1 MGIKSVIGVLTH
13 FRQVNMVAAGIP
25 VSVPIHITENG
36 WPTGPTRSA
45 ERQADV
51 LETVIRII
59 YEHRNQFNIMHYEC
73 FALRDADSPN
83 PGLFCQFG
91 LLRDDYSPKPAF
103 KRYRQL
109 IAELGRE
116 TLR

>member
-1 MGIKSVIGVLTH
+1 
-13 FRQVNMVAAGIP
+13 MVAAGIP

-36 WPTGPTRSA
+36 WPTGPTRSD

-83 PGLFCQFG
+83 PGLFCNLGCYVMTTVRNQRLSVIVN
-91 LLRDDYSPKPAF
+91 LLPSLEE
-103 KRYRQL
+103 KRSG
-109 IAELGRE
+109 E
-116 TLR
+116 